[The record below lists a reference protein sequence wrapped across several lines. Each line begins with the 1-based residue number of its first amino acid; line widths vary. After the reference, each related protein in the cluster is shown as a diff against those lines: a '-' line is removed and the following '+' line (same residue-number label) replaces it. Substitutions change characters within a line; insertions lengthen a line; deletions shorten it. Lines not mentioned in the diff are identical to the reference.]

1 MTDVKWL
8 AEKFR
13 SQNYPGKNF
22 NKLLTDIFN
31 TIIAVFEN
39 LNAMYVVIHVN
50 SLVKE
55 IYHN

>member
-1 MTDVKWL
+1 M
-8 AEKFR
+8 ARRKFR

-31 TIIAVFEN
+31 RIIAVFEN
-39 LNAMYVVIHVN
+39 LNAMYVVIHIN